1 MSRRSIGWE
10 DVVIVL
16 SAVNNMHSY
25 NQTYSLA
32 LLLQDLLGRLKFL
45 DHSDIGETA
54 FENDTE
60 FLS

>member
-1 MSRRSIGWE
+1 
-10 DVVIVL
+10 
-16 SAVNNMHSY
+16 MHSY
-25 NQTYSLA
+25 NQIYFLA
-32 LLLQDLLGRLKFL
+32 LLLQDLLSSLKFF